1 MIRSIGGDLAYF
13 FVTRYTGELLE
24 ADDSED
30 PLGDSGWNAPSIDDL
45 NGDTE
50 REFDQTRVRNTT
62 EEDLVRLEPETGVG
76 PEVARLDGARLQEL
90 GIRRMM
96 VVDARGDREP
106 EERRE

>member
-1 MIRSIGGDLAYF
+1 PEIPPAKALSPWFEKCR
-13 FVTRYTGELLE
+13 
-24 ADDSED
+24 
-30 PLGDSGWNAPSIDDL
+30 LGDSGWNAPSIDDL

-50 REFDQTRVRNTT
+50 REFDQTGVRNTT